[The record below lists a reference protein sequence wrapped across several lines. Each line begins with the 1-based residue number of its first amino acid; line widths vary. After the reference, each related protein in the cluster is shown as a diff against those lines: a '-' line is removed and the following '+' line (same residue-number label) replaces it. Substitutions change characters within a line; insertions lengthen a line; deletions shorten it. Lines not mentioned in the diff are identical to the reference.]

1 MKEDYKI
8 TIGVEGY
15 IVADV
20 KGAHSMEE
28 AIERTQKI
36 LDIFEKR
43 YKGLKINDETQLYIH
58 VQEIRG
64 YNPDYWIKRA
74 DDDEEYDCDDCRD
87 SGDGNDDDDIDTLP
101 STLH

>member
-8 TIGVEGY
+8 TIGVKGY

-20 KGAHSMEE
+20 KGAQSMDD

-36 LDIFEKR
+36 LDIFDKR

-58 VQEIRG
+58 VKRSVATIPITGSPLLMMTRNVIRIG
-64 YNPDYWIKRA
+64 TTSW
-74 DDDEEYDCDDCRD
+74 E
-87 SGDGNDDDDIDTLP
+87 T
-101 STLH
+101 